1 MSAILI
7 VDDDPYCAEE
17 LAEALDHA
25 GLSVSWCSDST
36 EALRRGV
43 DPALRLVIT
52 DLRMP
57 GIGGE
62 RLIAQLHASRPEL
75 RFVIITGHAGHADDR
90 LTGGREILA
99 RFGKPVHSPAV
110 VTLAREAL
118 S

>member
-17 LAEALDHA
+17 LAEAFEST
-25 GLSVSWCSDST
+25 GLSVAWCSDPV

-43 DPALRLVIT
+43 DPAVRLVIT

-62 RLIAQLHASRPEL
+62 RLIKQLHVSRPEL
-75 RFVIITGHAGHADDR
+75 RFIIITGHAGHADDP

-99 RFGKPVHSPAV
+99 RFGKPVHSPSV
-110 VTLAREAL
+110 VRLAREAL

>member
-1 MSAILI
+1 MSVILI

-17 LAEALDHA
+17 LAEALENA
-25 GLSVSWCSDST
+25 GLSVSWCSDPT
-36 EALRRGV
+36 EALRLGTYPV
-43 DPALRLVIT
+43 TRLVIT

-62 RLIAQLHASRPEL
+62 RLIEQLHASRPEL
-75 RFVIITGHAGHADDR
+75 RFIIITGHAGHADDP

-110 VTLAREAL
+110 VRLAREAL